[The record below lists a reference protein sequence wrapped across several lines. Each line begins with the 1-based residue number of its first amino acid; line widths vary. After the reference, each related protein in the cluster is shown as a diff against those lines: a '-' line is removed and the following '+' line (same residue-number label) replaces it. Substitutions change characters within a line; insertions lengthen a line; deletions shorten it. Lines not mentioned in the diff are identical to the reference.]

1 MKSKSLFFTSLILSL
16 GFGMTQAN
24 LFAKDC
30 SHCSTSSN
38 HEERANPIVG
48 TWNFQFPV
56 SPESD
61 VIAYGNLIFFADG
74 SLMGADSTGI
84 GAFSGLP
91 FNTFQTPLTGG
102 WKCIGHKKYKIFFT
116 NVAINDETREVIGR
130 SRFDGTLTLSSD
142 DTRFT
147 LNFTSGVFYDKD
159 NICLENPPL
168 FSIPALETIG
178 CKISF

>member
-1 MKSKSLFFTSLILSL
+1 MKIKSLSLASILFCGL
-16 GFGMTQAN
+16 GFANTQAE
-24 LFAKDC
+24 LSAKEC
-30 SHCSTSSN
+30 SHASCKCTSKK
-38 HEERANPIVG
+38 NPIVG

-84 GAFSGLP
+84 GALSGLP

-102 WKCIGHKKYKIFFT
+102 WRCIGHKQYEIFFT
-116 NVAINDETREVIGR
+116 NVAINDETREIIGR

-142 DTRFT
+142 EETFT
-147 LNFTSGVFYDKD
+147 LDFTSGVFYDKD
-159 NICLENPPL
+159 NICLNDPPL
-168 FSIPALETIG
+168 FPIPALQTIG
-178 CKISF
+178 CRISF